1 MDLLSPTLPFI
12 ADLQKMSG
20 LKPAMLF
27 LSFLGSEY
35 FYLLML
41 PVVYWAVSRRI
52 GVRLGALLLFSVIVN
67 EIFKVG
73 FAQPRPYWL
82 NPALAQGHELSF
94 GLPSGHSQNAFLI
107 WIFLALQTSNRKL
120 WVPLALLLALAISF
134 SRVYLGVHFPTDCL
148 AGAAIGLV
156 ILAGY
161 RWGGPAWMRF
171 WHQLSPFQK
180 ITFGVVSTAF
190 LGAIYAIAMI
200 VGTNNYH
207 VDYGSIDLQVVQNAR
222 FGTVISPR
230 LGAFFGLVCAAAVA
244 ARHVNFVARTTIGP
258 LSLRFIIGFIGL
270 MVIYLGLRKV
280 LPNGI
285 IWSFLRYGMVS
296 FWVACGAPWVFAKI
310 PEKRVSVV
318 SV

>member
-12 ADLQKMSG
+12 ENLQKMSA

-41 PVVYWAVSRRI
+41 PVLYWGVSRRI
-52 GVRLGALLLFSVIVN
+52 GVRLGALLLFSVVVN

-82 NPALAQGHELSF
+82 DASLGQGRELSF

-107 WIFLALQTSNRKL
+107 WLFLALQTSERKL

-134 SRVYLGVHFPTDCL
+134 SRIYLGVHFPTDCL

-156 ILAGY
+156 ILGGY

-180 ITFGVVSTAF
+180 ITFGIVSTAF
-190 LGAIYAIAMI
+190 LAAIYAVAMI
-200 VGTNNYH
+200 IGTNDYH
-207 VDYGSIDLQVVQNAR
+207 VDYGNVALEVVQNAR

-230 LGAFFGLVCAAAVA
+230 LGAFLGLICGVALA
-244 ARHVNFVARTTIGP
+244 ARYVDFEARTTVGP
-258 LSLRFIIGFIGL
+258 LAIRFVIGFIGL
-270 MVIYLGLRKV
+270 AVVYLGLREV

-285 IWSFLRYGMVS
+285 IWSFLRYGLVS
-296 FWVACGAPWVFAKI
+296 FWVIFGAPIVFEKI
-310 PEKRVSVV
+310 PMKRGTVASG
-318 SV
+318 